1 MDRLIISGNI
11 ILKDKII
18 ENGILI
24 IEGKKISFIG
34 EKSKTNIV
42 HIDYDNNENYI
53 SPGFIDIHIH
63 GSIGKDF
70 LDCEYED
77 IEKISLFLAQNGV
90 TGYLPT
96 IVTAPLES
104 MRFAVEKMEKYIQ
117 NQKTGAKILGIHLEG
132 PFLNPKYKG
141 AQREDCIIKPNLDT
155 LKYLLSPNLKI
166 MTIAPEVEGA
176 FEIIEF
182 LKKNNII
189 VSAGHTDANLDET
202 KKAIETGV
210 SHITHLFNG
219 MRPLHH
225 REPGIIGAALTEDEL
240 SVELIADGFHLG
252 DIILKLVY
260 KTKPKDKIILVTDA
274 MMAAGLSD
282 GEYSLAGQKVIVKNG
297 KATLESGSLAGSTLS
312 MIKAVLNFKEK
323 VGVKLE
329 DAVFMASYSPAKLL
343 GLENKKGSLEIGKDA
358 DITIFDKDFN
368 IKMTIVEGKVVYK
381 E

>member
-1 MDRLIISGNI
+1 MKKLTLTGKI
-11 ILKDKII
+11 ILKEKII
-18 ENGILI
+18 ENGILT
-24 IEGKKISFIG
+24 IEGSKITFLG
-34 EKSKTNIV
+34 ERKNVNIDHV
-42 HIDYDNNENYI
+42 DYDFKEDYI

-77 IEKISLFLAQNGV
+77 LENISLFLAQNGV

-104 MRFAVEKMEKYIQ
+104 MKIATEKIEKYIQ
-117 NQKTGAKILGIHLEG
+117 NQKVGAKVLGVHLEG

-141 AQREDCIIKPNLDT
+141 AQREDCIIKPNLDN

-166 MTIAPEVEGA
+166 MTLAPEVEGA
-176 FEIIEF
+176 YEIIKYLRE
-182 LKKNNII
+182 NNII
-189 VSAGHTDANLDET
+189 VSAGHTDATLEDV
-202 KKAIETGV
+202 KKATELGL

-240 SVELIADGFHLG
+240 SVEVIADGFHLA
-252 DIILKLVY
+252 DSILKLVY

-282 GEYSLAGQKVIVKNG
+282 GEYSLAGQKVIVKDG

-312 MIKAVLNFKEK
+312 MIKAVMNFKEK

-329 DAVFMASYSPAKLL
+329 EAVYIASYSPAKLL
-343 GLENKKGSLEIGKDA
+343 GLENKKGSLEVGKDA
-358 DITIFDKDFN
+358 DITIFDKDLN
-368 IKMTIVEGKVVYK
+368 IKMTIVEGKIVYK
-381 E
+381 K